1 MTNFAAKIAGVAT
14 LALAALP
21 VAALTTAAHAAP
33 KPQAIR
39 VADLDLTTAAGKD
52 AFEARV
58 YKAGRA
64 ICRDARGLAD
74 TSACEAGVR
83 AEANAKLSEYLNAR
97 SAPTELAA
105 AR

>member
-21 VAALTTAAHAAP
+21 VAALTTAAHAQP
-33 KPQAIR
+33 RPQIVR
-39 VADLDLTTAAGKD
+39 VADLDLSTKAGHD
-52 AFEARV
+52 AFESRV

-64 ICRDARGLAD
+64 ICRDARTLGE

-83 AEANAKLSEYLNAR
+83 TDAQAKLAQYLNSR